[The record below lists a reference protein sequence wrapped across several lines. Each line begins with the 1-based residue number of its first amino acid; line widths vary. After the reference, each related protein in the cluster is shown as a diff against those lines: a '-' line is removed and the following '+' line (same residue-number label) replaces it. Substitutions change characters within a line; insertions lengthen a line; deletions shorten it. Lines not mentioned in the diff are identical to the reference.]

1 MLHVFQSEKPK
12 EREEINTQERYD
24 RAESFHLPRRA
35 NEGQHAKEVNIQ
47 EQQEAGEDDEQ
58 HVDQAEEERKKELE
72 EEEMEQAGQPQHLEE
87 EQDQAP
93 EEHEWK
99 KQEQKEE
106 ETNILGEHLPS
117 EVWSTFLTC
126 WLINTLFK
134 WRHCSSLLALVLACS
149 QVKLV

>member
-12 EREEINTQERYD
+12 EREEVNSQERDD
-24 RAESFHLPRRA
+24 RAESFHLQRRA
-35 NEGQHAKEVNIQ
+35 NEGQHAKELNIQ

-87 EQDQAP
+87 EQDQVP

-117 EVWSTFLTC
+117 EVWSAFLTY
-126 WLINTLFK
+126 WSINSLFN
-134 WRHCSSLLALVLACS
+134 WRHRSPSLVL
-149 QVKLV
+149 VLHLPVPR

>member
-47 EQQEAGEDDEQ
+47 EQQEAGEVDEQ

-87 EQDQAP
+87 EQDQVP

-126 WLINTLFK
+126 WLI
-134 WRHCSSLLALVLACS
+134 
-149 QVKLV
+149 